1 MLVPMMNT
9 ARSLRFR
16 FLLLALAVSLT
27 ACTTLAAGKI
37 EGTYQNA
44 QGNASIEFMSGGKAH
59 FSFHGVGGDGKY
71 TIEGMK
77 LTFMFDGEKLVFT
90 INDDGSLSG
99 PPDSFV
105 NRLKKK

>member
-1 MLVPMMNT
+1 MNT
-9 ARSLRFR
+9 TRFLRFR
-16 FLLLALAVSLT
+16 CLLIALTLLLS
-27 ACTTLAAGKI
+27 ACAGLAAGKI

-71 TIEGMK
+71 VIDGKK
-77 LTFMFDGEKLVFT
+77 LTFTFDDENLVFT

-105 NRLKKK
+105 NRMKKK